1 LKHGTMAAPF
11 TDGAER
17 PKEGG
22 TLTDPLTDKEREL
35 KRHADKVESEADRL
49 SVDRAL
55 LAIKATLGSE
65 QAAEELAALDE
76 RVSNLT
82 DEALRLEA
90 QAAKERSD
98 TALRQPE
105 DKRSEL
111 REKQGPE
118 ERILEITNTRRQL
131 MIDAG
136 ALGTSPGS
144 KEMLEIALRVEEQ
157 MRQRFGEEAQW
168 RMPADDAEF
177 GVEWRDG
184 QLRAGRLPD
193 EPSS

>member
-1 LKHGTMAAPF
+1 
-11 TDGAER
+11 
-17 PKEGG
+17 
-22 TLTDPLTDKEREL
+22 LTDPLTDKEREL
-35 KRHADKVESEADRL
+35 KRQADDIEGEADRL

-55 LAIKATLGSE
+55 LAIKATLGGE
-65 QAAEELAALDE
+65 RAAEELAALDG
-76 RVSNLT
+76 RVSDLT

-90 QAAKERSD
+90 EAAKARADAES
-98 TALRQPE
+98 RQTE

-111 REKQGPE
+111 RKEQGPE

-131 MIDAG
+131 MVDAG
-136 ALGTSPGS
+136 ALGFSPGS
-144 KEMLEIALRVEEQ
+144 EEMFEIALRVEEQ
-157 MRQRFGEEAQW
+157 MRRRFGEEAQW

-184 QLRAGRLPD
+184 RLLEQRLPE